1 MGYLTILTNVRR
13 YQTHHRWQLFIS
25 GRQRTGA
32 LCVSHNPIEWKMWF
46 SCLPILTGS
55 AEGQVILGG
64 IAKRLLIAYIIG
76 NISAKKYQNPF
87 TCIRVIA
94 SQRWDVFWDTV
105 YLYCRRRNTNDC
117 LHLQDIAKTAINDA
131 RLAPTP
137 KPELEIWRKPHKG
150 TRCSLPDFPFD
161 FSTIYRPI
169 CHRFAVKTTSGFG

>member
-1 MGYLTILTNVRR
+1 
-13 YQTHHRWQLFIS
+13 
-25 GRQRTGA
+25 
-32 LCVSHNPIEWKMWF
+32 MWF

-105 YLYCRRRNTNDC
+105 YLYCRRSNTNDC
-117 LHLQDIAKTAINDA
+117 LHLQENAKTAINDA

-137 KPELEIWRKPHKG
+137 KPELEIWRKPHKRTVPLSVG
-150 TRCSLPDFPFD
+150 GGREVGHVAWTEAYLRTKWYPDA
-161 FSTIYRPI
+161 SSRLAIT
-169 CHRFAVKTTSGFG
+169 GFMEGC